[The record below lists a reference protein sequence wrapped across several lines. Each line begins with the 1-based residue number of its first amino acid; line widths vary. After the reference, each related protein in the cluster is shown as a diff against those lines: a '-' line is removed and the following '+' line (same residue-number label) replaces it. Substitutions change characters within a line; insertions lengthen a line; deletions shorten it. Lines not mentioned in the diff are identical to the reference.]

1 MLIKIRFNT
10 DTLKIADSGLP
21 EWRVI
26 IDNVEYL
33 ARNVRIEVPTWT
45 TVDEVSPGL
54 MKWHMTTEG
63 IPVWSEDRMSVTIK

>member
-26 IDNVEYL
+26 IDNVEHL
-33 ARNVRIEVPTWT
+33 ARHVRSEVPMWT
-45 TVDEVSPGL
+45 TMDEVSPGVL
-54 MKWHMTTEG
+54 KWHMTAEG
-63 IPVWSEDRMSVTIK
+63 NPEWSDDGMSVTIK